1 MNNTIN
7 STKMLNRLPN
17 QRQEAII
24 FFKSLAKIVF
34 PIALQNLISAAVSS
48 ADVVMLN
55 FVGQK
60 AIAAV
65 SLASYIQFI
74 LFIFLIGLASGLT
87 MLTVQYW
94 GKKDTYTIETL
105 FGFSLK
111 LSVSF
116 GLSFGIL
123 SFFVP
128 ELLMRIFTSEEP
140 LIKIGA
146 EYLRIV
152 SVSYILMSISN
163 VYQTVIKSVEH
174 VKTVTAITVSAL
186 LLNILLNCVFIFGW
200 LGFPKMGVKGV
211 ALATTIARII
221 EFALCIIIGSHVKEL
236 HLRWEC
242 LFRKN
247 SILFKDFLR
256 YTLPALGN
264 ECVWGVGWS
273 MYAVVLGH
281 LGQDIVAA
289 NSVVNILRN
298 LGSIMCF
305 GMAYGGAILIGKYI
319 GADNLELAKRNA
331 SRLAKS
337 TIFFGF
343 LGSLFMI
350 LCTPLLY
357 KFANLSLQAL
367 IYLKYV
373 NYINA
378 LSLFGASINTVLICG
393 IFRAGGDSKFGF
405 ILDTIAMW
413 GVSVPLAFI
422 IAFVLKLPPLVC
434 FFIMYIDEYEK
445 MAVIVYHYK
454 SGKWLKNI
462 TRDFSN
468 LQK

>member
-1 MNNTIN
+1 MIKAKNNIN
-7 STKMLNRLPN
+7 EGKSLPD
-17 QRQEAII
+17 QKLEAKT
-24 FFKSLAKIVF
+24 FYKSLATIVG
-34 PIALQNLISAAVSS
+34 PIAIQNLISAAVSS

-55 FVGQK
+55 FVNQK

-74 LFIFLIGLASGLT
+74 LFIFLTGLSSGLI

-105 FGFSLK
+105 FGFGLK

-116 GLSFGIL
+116 GLIFALLAFII
-123 SFFVP
+123 P
-128 ELLMRIFTSEEP
+128 EKLMLIFTNEEP

-146 EYLRIV
+146 DYLRIV
-152 SVSYILMSISN
+152 SFSYVLMSVSN

-186 LLNILLNCVFIFGW
+186 LLNIILNAIFIFG
-200 LGFPKMGVKGV
+200 LFGIPKMGVKGV
-211 ALATTIARII
+211 ALATTIARVI
-221 EFALCIIIGSHVKEL
+221 EFILCLIIGSKVKEL
-236 HLRWEC
+236 NLRFEC

-247 SILFKDFLR
+247 NLLFKDFIR

-298 LGSIMCF
+298 LGSVMCF

-319 GADNLELAKRNA
+319 GEDNLSLAKRNA

-357 KFANLSLQAL
+357 KFAKLSLQAL

-413 GVSVPLAFI
+413 GFSVPIAFI
-422 IAFVLKLPPLVC
+422 CAFALNLPPLLV
-434 FFIMYIDEYEK
+434 FFIMYLDEFEK
-445 MAVIVYHYK
+445 MAIIVYHYK

-462 TRDFSN
+462 TRDFSKIN
-468 LQK
+468 N

>member
-1 MNNTIN
+1 MINTNDNIKVET
-7 STKMLNRLPN
+7 SLPDQRLE
-17 QRQEAII
+17 RRT
-24 FFKSLAKIVF
+24 FYKSLAKVVL

-48 ADVVMLN
+48 ADVIMLN
-55 FVGQK
+55 FVSQK

-74 LFIFLIGLASGLT
+74 LFIFLTGLSSGLI

-105 FGFSLK
+105 FGFALK

-116 GLSFGIL
+116 GLIFGLL
-123 SFFVP
+123 SFFIP
-128 ELLMRIFTSEEP
+128 EQLMKIFTDEEP

-146 EYLRIV
+146 QYLRIV
-152 SVSYILMSISN
+152 SVSYILMSITN

-174 VKTVTAITVSAL
+174 VLTVTLITVSAL
-186 LLNILLNCVFIFGW
+186 LLNIFLNAVFIFGLFGSPK
-200 LGFPKMGVKGV
+200 LGVQGV

-221 EFALCIIIGSHVKEL
+221 ECSLCVLFGFKVKEL
-236 HLRWEC
+236 HLRLEC

-247 SILFKDFLR
+247 GLLFKDFIR

-281 LGQDIVAA
+281 LGQDLVAA

-298 LGSIMCF
+298 LGSVMCF

-319 GADNLELAKRNA
+319 GEDNLSLAKRNA

-337 TIFFGF
+337 TILFGF
-343 LGSLFMI
+343 LGSLFMV

-357 KFANLSLQAL
+357 KFARLSLQAL

-378 LSLFGASINTVLICG
+378 ISLFGASINTVLICG

-413 GVSVPLAFI
+413 GVSVPIAFI
-422 IAFVLKLPPLVC
+422 VAFVLKLPPLVC
-434 FFIMYIDEYEK
+434 FFIMYLDEFEK

-468 LQK
+468 IEK